1 MNIILTFLSKW
12 GNLITILLIL
22 TITFSTCGVK
32 GHVER
37 LEKKVVSLE
46 QQINYNDSINRE
58 VQSVEREISMLETSR
73 EVVYTSNAIVR
84 TATRPDDVMNEYS
97 QKIKTLYQK
106 RDKLN
111 AARK

>member
-1 MNIILTFLSKW
+1 MNILLTFLSKW

-46 QQINYNDSINRE
+46 QQINYNDSVKNIKHSIELEIYNLKI
-58 VQSVEREISMLETSR
+58 ERSTLH
-73 EVVYTSNAIVR
+73 N
-84 TATRPDDVMNEYS
+84 MNEIVLKNIRPS
-97 QKIKTLYQK
+97 EKIAEIDEKIDMLSKQLK
-106 RDKLN
+106 NIK
-111 AARK
+111 